1 MLITENVN
9 LLGKKK
15 KKQRKK
21 IAHDLIYHWL
31 RILSSW
37 AGEVKYQGVLVLSL

>member
-15 KKQRKK
+15 ERKKK

-37 AGEVKYQGVLVLSL
+37 AEEVKYQGVLVLSL